1 MPKLEKEV
9 QIRFLDNL
17 LDQNK
22 KFESSPISIYQRLVF
37 QRYEEVLRNSFPLF
51 IKEVDEELFENSIKD
66 FMKETPSTP
75 FLWKVPKDYIKFVK
89 RNKLFNKQKYLYELL
104 YFDWI
109 EIEIYMREYKFSKKK
124 RFSYKDTYKLSK
136 SARIKKFKYDIL
148 NKEYTIRRENFLVI
162 YYDFETNEV
171 IYREINPLIYELLDR
186 LNKKQ
191 TIGKILKEI
200 CIENEIDFKEAKKL
214 LKEPLVE
221 LLLNKVFL

>member
-17 LDQNK
+17 LDQSK

-66 FMKETPSTP
+66 FMKKTPSTP

-104 YFDWI
+104 YLDWI

-148 NKEYTIRRENFLVI
+148 NKEYTIRRENFVVI

-171 IYREINPLIYELLDR
+171 VYREINHLIYELLKR
-186 LNKKQ
+186 LVKKQ
-191 TIGKILKEI
+191 EIGKILREL
-200 CIENEIDFKEAKKL
+200 CLENEIDFKEAKKL
-214 LKEPLVE
+214 LKEPLLE

>member
-124 RFSYKDTYKLSK
+124 KFSYKDTYKLSE

-200 CIENEIDFKEAKKL
+200 CLENEIDFKEAKKL
-214 LKEPLVE
+214 LKKPLVE

>member
-124 RFSYKDTYKLSK
+124 KFSYKDTYKLSE

-200 CIENEIDFKEAKKL
+200 CLENEIDFKEAKKL

>member
-1 MPKLEKEV
+1 MPELEKEV

-22 KFESSPISIYQRLVF
+22 SFDNSPIATYQKLVF

-51 IKEVDEELFENSIKD
+51 IKEVDEKLFEDSIKK
-66 FMKETPSTP
+66 FMIETPSTP

-89 RNKLFNKQKYLYELL
+89 KNKLFENHKYLYELL

-109 EIEIYMREYKFSKKK
+109 EIEIYMKEYSFSKQKK
-124 RFSYKDTYKLSK
+124 FSYKDTYKLSK

-148 NKEYTIRRENFLVI
+148 NKEYTIKRENFVVI
-162 YYDFETNEV
+162 YYDFESNEV